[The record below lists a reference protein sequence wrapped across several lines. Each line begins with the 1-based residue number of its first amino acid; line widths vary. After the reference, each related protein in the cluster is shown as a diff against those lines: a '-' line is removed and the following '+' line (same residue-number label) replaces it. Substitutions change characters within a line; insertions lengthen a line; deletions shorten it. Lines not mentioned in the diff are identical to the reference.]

1 MRISVFGLGYVGAVT
16 AACFAKIG
24 HKVIGV
30 DVDTIKVDR
39 INRGLSPIY
48 EPGLDELIAEV
59 VSVGSLK
66 ASTDA
71 RNAVLGN
78 DISMICVGTPSRPN
92 GGVDLRYVRRVVR
105 EIGQILKGTD
115 KDHCVVLR
123 STVPPGTTA
132 ACFSEL
138 CQCAGRTSGITMVYN
153 PEFLR
158 EGSALQDF
166 FEPPYIIIG
175 VGRGQA
181 GNPIAELCDSMPGE
195 VIVTSWETA
204 ELLKYANNAFHT
216 LKIVFA
222 NEIGRIA
229 KAMGADPY
237 EVMDLV
243 CRESK
248 LNISSAYLK
257 PGFAYG
263 GSCLPK
269 DLRALIEEARF
280 LGVELP
286 LIESLPRS
294 NSVHLASA
302 MDLIRQAAQA
312 ANSRDIGLLGMAFK
326 EGTDDLRESPSVE
339 LAERLLA
346 YGYNLRVYDPHID
359 ISALRG
365 SAKFFVDQQIPD
377 LPDIFIN
384 DVEQLIS
391 EMRVLVIAHVQKP
404 IVDLLV
410 QRIGAHH
417 FIVDLTGKLRQSQ
430 LRGHYYGLCW

>member
-16 AACFAKIG
+16 AACLAKIG
-24 HKVIGV
+24 HQVIGIDIDPV
-30 DVDTIKVDR
+30 KVER
-39 INRGLSPIY
+39 INKGLSPIH
-48 EPGLDELIAEV
+48 EPGLDELIAEM

-66 ASTDA
+66 ASPDA
-71 RNAVLGN
+71 WDAVLRSE
-78 DISMICVGTPSRPN
+78 ISMICVGTPSRPN

-105 EIGQILKGTD
+105 EIGQVLNGTHKG
-115 KDHCVVLR
+115 HCVVLR

-132 ACFSEL
+132 ACFREL
-138 CQCAGRTSGITMVYN
+138 CDNAGRNSGITMVYY

-166 FEPPYIIIG
+166 FDPPYIVIG
-175 VGRGQA
+175 INGDYAV
-181 GNPIAELCDSMPGE
+181 NPIADLYDSISGE

-229 KAMGADPY
+229 KAMGVDPF
-237 EVMDLV
+237 EVMELV
-243 CRESK
+243 CRDTK
-248 LNISSAYLK
+248 LNISSAYLR

-263 GSCLPK
+263 GPCLPK

-286 LIESLPRS
+286 LLESLPRS

-302 MDLIRQAAQA
+302 MDLIRKVAQE
-312 ANSRDIGLLGMAFK
+312 ANSKDIGLIGLAFK

-377 LPDIFIN
+377 LPDILT
-384 DVEQLIS
+384 DHVEQLIS
-391 EMRVLVIAHVQKP
+391 EMPVLVVAHVQKE
-404 IVDLLV
+404 IVDLII
-410 QRIGAHH
+410 QRTGEHQ
-417 FIVDLTGKLRQSQ
+417 FIVDLTGKLRSCK
-430 LRGHYYGLCW
+430 LRARYYRFL